1 METQYFDLRDTRR
14 PGNET
19 ERIVAQAA
27 AILRSGGLLAFPTET
42 VYGLGANGLDA
53 AAVRKIFEQNFS
65 AEERSSVD
73 VFYLQGGLNYERMG
87 GAHKW
92 LLRLLCRMLS
102 GKKQRTPEEE

>member
-42 VYGLGANGLDA
+42 VLA
-53 AAVRKIFEQNFS
+53 AMSFLK
-65 AEERSSVD
+65 
-73 VFYLQGGLNYERMG
+73 
-87 GAHKW
+87 
-92 LLRLLCRMLS
+92 
-102 GKKQRTPEEE
+102 T